1 MNKKALVL
9 IIVVLAS
16 MVFIS
21 GCTQTTS
28 IRSQEEVGQAVT
40 NVSTDI
46 EDVSSTLDSIDR
58 TLGGTK

>member
-1 MNKKALVL
+1 MNRKALVL